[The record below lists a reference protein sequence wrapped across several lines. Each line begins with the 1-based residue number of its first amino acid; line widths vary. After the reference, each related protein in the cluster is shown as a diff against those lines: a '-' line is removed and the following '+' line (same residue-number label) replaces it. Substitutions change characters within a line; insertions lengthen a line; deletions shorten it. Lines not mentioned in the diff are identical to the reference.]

1 MVAARVVDTGGVV
14 METKF
19 VIASVAVVVSGT
31 VVIAASVIIIGAT
44 DEDAEGMFVE
54 DKVVVAIFSVMSVVF
69 DDAASLLTLM
79 LQSVCLE
86 GMLWKP
92 MCLLHKQL
100 LWCLA

>member
-1 MVAARVVDTGGVV
+1 

-69 DDAASLLTLM
+69 DDAASVVDTDATVSLFGGD
-79 LQSVCLE
+79 VVE
-86 GMLWKP
+86 
-92 MCLLHKQL
+92 
-100 LWCLA
+100 ANVFVA

>member
-1 MVAARVVDTGGVV
+1 
-14 METKF
+14 METKV
-19 VIASVAVVVSGT
+19 VIASIAVVVSGT

-44 DEDAEGMFVE
+44 DEDAEDMFVE
-54 DKVVVAIFSVMSVVF
+54 DKVVVAIFIVMSVYLMMLHQ
-69 DDAASLLTLM
+69 LLTLM

>member
-14 METKF
+14 METNF
-19 VIASVAVVVSGT
+19 FIASVAVVVSGT

-69 DDAASLLTLM
+69 DDAASVVDTDATVSLFRGDI
-79 LQSVCLE
+79 VE
-86 GMLWKP
+86 
-92 MCLLHKQL
+92 
-100 LWCLA
+100 ANVFVA